1 MKTLKFVLGKVL
13 GGLFAIAAAVLFIGL
28 WKLQMLPTTV
38 VTLIGVLMVLL
49 TALVIVLTWS
59 GRGKVRM
66 TLGIVLAV
74 IGIAVMCVGSF
85 YVWKAVSTLNDISAG
100 DTETVQMG
108 VYMRGDDDR
117 ELNAENAG
125 QFQFGILT
133 SMDRQATDSV
143 VEKLNKELK
152 AEIACKEYES
162 PVELVDALLKSDTD
176 AMIVNHAVLQL
187 LEDIPGYSEKLDKI
201 REVFAHSVEIKTE
214 NDANGGETV
223 KPDYTSLKDS
233 FAIYISGIDTR
244 GGKVSVKG
252 RSDVNI
258 VAVVNPK
265 TRQILLVN
273 TPRDYYVEISSPQKS
288 LDGKKDKL
296 THAGLGGPNASR
308 ETLSNLYGIDINYYF
323 KVNFGGFKEIVDALD
338 GISVNSEYSFSESV
352 GGKKY
357 SFTKGINQLNG
368 EEALAFCRIRHAF
381 ASGDNQRGKNQMA
394 VIKAVIDKAM
404 SPKLLTNY
412 TQILEAVA
420 GSMEMTVP
428 MNVIG
433 DLVSRQLAEG
443 GSWNVVS
450 YSVTGSGGYEKS
462 PAAGGASAYMMF
474 PHQESV
480 DKAKQLIMDLV
491 DGKTVTP

>member
-1 MKTLKFVLGKVL
+1 MRTFKFVLGKVL
-13 GGLFAIAAAVLFIGL
+13 GGLFAIAAAVLLVGL
-28 WKLQMLPTTV
+28 WKLQMLPPTL
-38 VTLIGVLMVLL
+38 VTLVGVLLVLL
-49 TALVIVLTWS
+49 TALVIVLTWT
-59 GRGKVRM
+59 GHGKVRM
-66 TLGIVLAV
+66 TLGIVIAV
-74 IGIAVMCVGSF
+74 IGIVVMCVGSF
-85 YVWKAVSTLNDISAG
+85 YIWKAVSTLNDISAG
-100 DTETVQMG
+100 NTETVQMG

-117 ELNAENAG
+117 ELNSENAG

-143 VEKLNKELK
+143 VEKLNKDLK
-152 AEIACKEYES
+152 VKIACKEYES
-162 PVELVDALLKSDTD
+162 PAELVDALLKSETD
-176 AMIVNHAVLQL
+176 AMIVNHAVVQL

-201 REVFAHSVEIKTE
+201 REVFTHSVEVKTE
-214 NDANGGETV
+214 NDEGGESD
-223 KPDYTSLKDS
+223 KPEYASLKDS
-233 FAIYISGIDTR
+233 FAIYISGIDTK
-244 GGKVSVKG
+244 GKPSVKS

-265 TRQILLVN
+265 TKQVLLVN
-273 TPRDYYVEISSPQKS
+273 TPRDYYVTISSPQKG

-323 KVNFGGFKEIVDALD
+323 KVNFSGFQEIVNALD
-338 GISVNSEYSFSESV
+338 GVEVNSEYTFS
-352 GGKKY
+352 GDIHGKKY
-357 SFTKGINQLNG
+357 SFTKGINHLNG
-368 EEALAFCRIRHAF
+368 EEALAFCRIRYAF

-412 TQILEAVA
+412 AQILEAVA

-428 MNVIG
+428 MDVIG

-450 YSVTGSGGYEKS
+450 YSVTGSGGSEKS
-462 PAAGGASAYMMF
+462 PAAGGAEAYMMF

-491 DGKTVTP
+491 DGKTITP

>member
-1 MKTLKFVLGKVL
+1 MRMFKFVLGKVL
-13 GGLFAIAAAVLFIGL
+13 GGLFAIAAAVLLIGL
-28 WKLQMLPTTV
+28 WKLQMLPTTL
-38 VTLIGVLMVLL
+38 VTLVGVLLALM

-74 IGIAVMCVGSF
+74 IGIVVMCVGSF
-85 YVWKAVSTLNDISAG
+85 YVWKAVSTINDISAG
-100 DTETVQMG
+100 NTETVQMG

-117 ELNAENAG
+117 ELNSENAG

-143 VEKLNKELK
+143 VEKLNKDLK
-152 AEIACKEYES
+152 VKIACKEYES
-162 PVELVDALLKSDTD
+162 PAELVDALLKSETD
-176 AMIVNHAVLQL
+176 AMIVNHAVVQL
-187 LEDIPGYSEKLDKI
+187 LEDIPGYAEKLDKI
-201 REVFAHSVEIKTE
+201 REVFTHSVEVKTE
-214 NDANGGETV
+214 NDEGGESD
-223 KPDYTSLKDS
+223 KPDYASLKDS
-233 FAIYISGIDTR
+233 FAIYISGIDTK
-244 GGKVSVKG
+244 GKPSVKS

-265 TRQILLVN
+265 TKQILLVN
-273 TPRDYYVEISSPQKS
+273 TPRDYYVTISSPQKG

-323 KVNFGGFKEIVDALD
+323 KVNFSGFQEIVNALD
-338 GISVNSEYSFSESV
+338 GISVNSEYNFS
-352 GGKKY
+352 GNIHGKYY
-357 SFTKGINQLNG
+357 SFQKGINHLNG
-368 EEALAFCRIRHAF
+368 EEALGFCRIRDAF

-412 TQILEAVA
+412 AQILNAVA

-428 MNVIG
+428 MDVIG
-433 DLVSRQLAEG
+433 DLVSRQLADG
-443 GSWNVVS
+443 GAWNVVS
-450 YSVTGSGGYEKS
+450 YSVTGTGGYEKS
-462 PAAGGASAYMMF
+462 PAAGGASAYMMY
-474 PHQESV
+474 PNQESV

>member
-1 MKTLKFVLGKVL
+1 MRMFKFVLGKVL
-13 GGLFAIAAAVLFIGL
+13 GGLFAVAAAVLLIGL
-28 WKLQMLPTTV
+28 WKLQMLPTTL
-38 VTLIGVLMVLL
+38 VTLVGVLLVLM

-74 IGIAVMCVGSF
+74 IGIGVMCVGSF
-85 YVWKAVSTLNDISAG
+85 YVWKAVNTFNDISAG
-100 DTETVQMG
+100 NTETVQMG
-108 VYMRGDDDR
+108 VYMRGDDTR
-117 ELNAENAG
+117 ELNNETAG
-125 QFQFGILT
+125 SFQFGILT
-133 SMDRQATDSV
+133 SMDRQATDTV
-143 VEKLNKELK
+143 VEKLNKDLK

-162 PVELVDALLKSDTD
+162 AAELVDALLKSETD
-176 AMIVNHAVLQL
+176 AIILNQAMLQL
-187 LEDIPGYSEKLDKI
+187 LEDIPGYAEKLANIK
-201 REVFAHSVEIKTE
+201 EVFAHSVEIKTE
-214 NDANGGETV
+214 SSDDSGNVEYA
-223 KPDYTSLKDS
+223 SLKDS
-233 FAIYISGIDTR
+233 FAIYISGIDTK
-244 GGKVSVKG
+244 GKPSVKS

-258 VAVVNPK
+258 VAVVNPE
-265 TRQILLVN
+265 TRQILLIN
-273 TPRDYYVEISSPQKS
+273 TPRDYYVTISSPQKG

-323 KVNFGGFKEIVDALD
+323 KVNFSGFQEIVNSLD
-338 GISVNSEYSFSESV
+338 GVAVDSEYSFS
-352 GGKKY
+352 GDIHGKQY
-357 SFTKGINQLNG
+357 SFTKGINNLNG
-368 EEALAFCRIRHAF
+368 EQALAFCRIRYAF

-428 MNVIG
+428 MEVIG

-450 YSVTGSGGYEKS
+450 YSVTGSGGYEAS
-462 PAAGGASAYMMF
+462 PAAGGAEAYMMY
-474 PHQESV
+474 PNEESV
-480 DKAKQLIMDLV
+480 EKAKQLIMDLV
-491 DGKTVTP
+491 DGKTVTT